1 MSEANSVRQKA
12 GSSCAGGFA
21 ERGQGWTFLHEKHWE
36 IHLILNGS
44 SLDVHLVNQRA
55 FMIM

>member
-1 MSEANSVRQKA
+1 MSEARSWVKLRW
-12 GSSCAGGFA
+12 GFA
-21 ERGQGWTFLHEKHWE
+21 EKGEGWTFLHEKHWE